1 MKIKFR
7 EIIFRISSIFI
18 VLYIFLFVLYPENSS
33 YFTCNELVES
43 KFINTQ
49 ISYFI
54 PVSCDLELYLTGVY
68 DIGEIYKFDYN
79 YQSRPLYILY
89 IKVIYEVLG
98 LLITNELVLKFLTFF
113 FAHLLIISLS
123 INLFFLSLKKLQIK
137 IDKVKFNYIIL
148 FISLFPI
155 IKWGIFD
162 ASHQTLT
169 FLQFTI
175 SFYFLTHKYEEFSK
189 IYQFSFLLGLLA
201 LSNLTFAL
209 PLFFL
214 VLYKINSFNKILKN
228 FRKLTLTLILF
239 VIPILSWNIFIRSQ
253 GYVPYNAATAYWYQ
267 FIWLK
272 DYILAGYENVNFN
285 PDGSE
290 YFCMSVPLFL
300 QCYLNDF
307 LRSLIYLST
316 LPVLCILSYRN
327 ADKAYIKIQLTAFKN
342 LFLIFLVSF
351 SFWAFI
357 GWYPPLR
364 FNLYSVGSFL
374 VLLFCI
380 SFSLIHNSNVIKLT
394 GLTYSTY
401 FLFLNHWNFLGVV
414 NINFGILLS
423 FIFLGTLF
431 FLTFKRR
438 SKKATELS

>member
-7 EIIFRISSIFI
+7 EIIFTSSSIFLT
-18 VLYIFLFVLYPENSS
+18 LYIFLFILYPANSS
-33 YFTCNELVES
+33 YFTCNELIQS

-54 PVSCDLELYLTGVY
+54 PVSCDLELYMTGVY

-89 IKVIYEVLG
+89 IKVIYELLG
-98 LLITNELVLKFLTFF
+98 LLISNELVLKFLTFF
-113 FAHLLIISLS
+113 FAHLLIISVS
-123 INLFFLSLKKLQIK
+123 INLFFLSIKKLQVK

-169 FLQFTI
+169 FLQFAI
-175 SFYFLTHKYEEFSK
+175 SFHFLIYKYEEFGK
-189 IYQFSFLLGLLA
+189 IYLFSFLLGLLA

-214 VLYKINSFNKILKN
+214 VFHKINSLSKVLKN
-228 FRKLTLTLILF
+228 FGKLTLTSMLF
-239 VIPILSWNIFIRSQ
+239 LVPILSWNIFIRSQ
-253 GYVPYNAATAYWYQ
+253 GYIPYNAATTYWYQ

-285 PDGSE
+285 PEGSE

-300 QCYLNDF
+300 KCYLNDF
-307 LRSLIYLST
+307 LRSLIYLFP
-316 LPVLCILSYRN
+316 LPILCILSYRN
-327 ADKAYIKIQLTAFKN
+327 SDKAYIKIYSLAFKN
-342 LFLIFLVSF
+342 LFLIFLISF

-374 VLLFCI
+374 VLLFCL

-394 GLTYSTY
+394 GLTYSIY

-423 FIFLGTLF
+423 FIFLVVLF
-431 FLTFKRR
+431 FITYKRN
-438 SKKATELS
+438 SKRATELS

>member
-1 MKIKFR
+1 MKIKFT
-7 EIIFRISSIFI
+7 EIIFTSSSIFLT
-18 VLYIFLFVLYPENSS
+18 LYIFLFILYPANSS
-33 YFTCNELVES
+33 YFTCNELIQS

-54 PVSCDLELYLTGVY
+54 PVSCDLELYMTGVY

-89 IKVIYEVLG
+89 IKVIYELLG
-98 LLITNELVLKFLTFF
+98 LLISNELVLKFLTFF
-113 FAHLLIISLS
+113 FAHLLIISVS
-123 INLFFLSLKKLQIK
+123 INLFFLSIKKLQVK

-169 FLQFTI
+169 FLQFAI
-175 SFYFLTHKYEEFSK
+175 SFHFLIYKYEEFGK
-189 IYQFSFLLGLLA
+189 IYLFSFLLGLLA

-214 VLYKINSFNKILKN
+214 VFHKINSLSKVLKN
-228 FRKLTLTLILF
+228 FGKLTLTSMLF
-239 VIPILSWNIFIRSQ
+239 LVPILSWNIFIRSQ
-253 GYVPYNAATAYWYQ
+253 GYIPYNAATTYWYQ

-285 PDGSE
+285 PEDSE

-300 QCYLNDF
+300 KCYLNDF
-307 LRSLIYLST
+307 LRSLIYLFP
-316 LPVLCILSYRN
+316 LPILCILSYRN
-327 ADKAYIKIQLTAFKN
+327 SDKAYIKIYSLAFKN
-342 LFLIFLVSF
+342 LFLIFLISF

-374 VLLFCI
+374 VLLFCL

-394 GLTYSTY
+394 GLTYSIY

-423 FIFLGTLF
+423 FIFLVVLF
-431 FLTFKRR
+431 FITYKRN
-438 SKKATELS
+438 SKRATELS

>member
-1 MKIKFR
+1 MKIKFT
-7 EIIFRISSIFI
+7 EIIFTSSSIFLT
-18 VLYIFLFVLYPENSS
+18 LYIFLFILYPANSS
-33 YFTCNELVES
+33 YFTCNELIQS

-54 PVSCDLELYLTGVY
+54 PVSCDLELYMTGVY

-89 IKVIYEVLG
+89 IKVIYELLG
-98 LLITNELVLKFLTFF
+98 LLISNELVLKFLTFF
-113 FAHLLIISLS
+113 FAHLLIISVS
-123 INLFFLSLKKLQIK
+123 INLFFLSIKKLQVK

-169 FLQFTI
+169 FLQFAI
-175 SFYFLTHKYEEFSK
+175 SFHFLIYKYEEFGK
-189 IYQFSFLLGLLA
+189 IYLFSFLLGLLA

-214 VLYKINSFNKILKN
+214 VFHKINSLSKVLKN
-228 FRKLTLTLILF
+228 FGKLTLTSMLF
-239 VIPILSWNIFIRSQ
+239 LVPILSWNIFIRSQ
-253 GYVPYNAATAYWYQ
+253 GYIPYNAATTYWYQ

-285 PDGSE
+285 PESSE

-300 QCYLNDF
+300 KCYLNDF
-307 LRSLIYLST
+307 LRSLIYLFP
-316 LPVLCILSYRN
+316 LPILCILSYRN
-327 ADKAYIKIQLTAFKN
+327 SDKAYIKIYSLAFKN
-342 LFLIFLVSF
+342 LFLIFLISF

-374 VLLFCI
+374 VLLFCL

-394 GLTYSTY
+394 GLTYSIY

-423 FIFLGTLF
+423 FIFLVVLF
-431 FLTFKRR
+431 FITYKRN
-438 SKKATELS
+438 SKRATELS

>member
-7 EIIFRISSIFI
+7 EIIFTSSSIFLT
-18 VLYIFLFVLYPENSS
+18 LYIFLFILYPANSS
-33 YFTCNELVES
+33 YFTCNELIQS

-54 PVSCDLELYLTGVY
+54 PVSCDLELYMTGVY

-89 IKVIYEVLG
+89 IKVIYELLG
-98 LLITNELVLKFLTFF
+98 LLISNELVLKFLTFF
-113 FAHLLIISLS
+113 FAHLLIISVS
-123 INLFFLSLKKLQIK
+123 INLFFLSIKKLQVK

-169 FLQFTI
+169 FLQFAI
-175 SFYFLTHKYEEFSK
+175 SFHFLINKYEEFGK
-189 IYQFSFLLGLLA
+189 IYLFSFLLGLLA

-214 VLYKINSFNKILKN
+214 VFHKINSLSKVLKN
-228 FRKLTLTLILF
+228 FGKLTLTSMLF
-239 VIPILSWNIFIRSQ
+239 LVPILSWNIFIRSQ
-253 GYVPYNAATAYWYQ
+253 GYIPYNAATTYWYQ

-285 PDGSE
+285 PEDSE

-300 QCYLNDF
+300 KCYLNDF
-307 LRSLIYLST
+307 LRSLIYLFP
-316 LPVLCILSYRN
+316 LPILCILSYRN
-327 ADKAYIKIQLTAFKN
+327 SDKAYIKIYSLAFKN
-342 LFLIFLVSF
+342 LFLIFLISF

-374 VLLFCI
+374 VLLFCL

-394 GLTYSTY
+394 GLTYSIY

-423 FIFLGTLF
+423 FIFLVVLF
-431 FLTFKRR
+431 FITYKRN
-438 SKKATELS
+438 SKRATELS